1 MITLIVP
8 FYNEEQHLRCSIGSI
23 QQQTFQ
29 DFEVL
34 LIDDLSSDGSYALA
48 AELTA
53 ADSRFRLLRNAQKG
67 LFNARNLAL
76 SEARG
81 EYICFLDADDKLLPD
96 YLTGL
101 AACTLQC
108 ECDLIVQGFTHVIG
122 GHNIPH
128 SVQSP
133 GLFSLA
139 SQADSLFA
147 SFNVVAMGNV
157 FGKLYRRSLIEE
169 HHLQF
174 SPQVLLSEDM
184 YFVLSYLVHCQQVY
198 LSSKANYLYLAHKAS
213 MSTFYWDFPTEE
225 RSYLA
230 LKEAW
235 NLLLGKYDCPSL
247 RYAYGVFTGNYV
259 NRLVF
264 SALAHPQKSEQRAR
278 NLYLLETRYL
288 PHFRQYC
295 HPTTLFTQM
304 LKWTAVHHY
313 YLLYHALMKMAILRY
328 GIVVNFG

>member
-8 FYNEEQHLRCSIGSI
+8 FYNEERHLRRSIGSI
-23 QQQTFQ
+23 LQQTFQ

-53 ADSRFRLLRNAQKG
+53 SDPRFRLLRNEHKG
-67 LFNARNLAL
+67 LFHARNLAL

-81 EYICFLDADDKLLPD
+81 EYICFLDADDELLPD
-96 YLTGL
+96 YLSDL
-101 AACTLQC
+101 AADAQQSV
-108 ECDLIVQGFTHVIG
+108 CDLIVQGFTHVVG
-122 GHNIPH
+122 DHEMRH

-133 GLFSLA
+133 GLYSLP
-139 SQADSLFA
+139 SQAESIFA

-157 FGKLYRRSLIEE
+157 FGKLYRRSIINENRLT
-169 HHLQF
+169 F

-184 YFVLSYLVHCQQVY
+184 YFVLSYLALCRQIY
-198 LSSKANYLYLAHKAS
+198 LSSKDNYLYIAHKAS

-230 LKEAW
+230 LKQAW
-235 NLLLGKYDCPSL
+235 MKLLVKYDSPSL
-247 RYAYGVFTGNYV
+247 FHAYGVFTGNYV

-264 SALAHPQKSEQRAR
+264 TSLAHPQMSKQRDN
-278 NLYLLETRYL
+278 NLRMLETRYL
-288 PHFRQYC
+288 PHFRQFC
-295 HPTTLFTQM
+295 QPATLFTKM
-304 LKWTAVHHY
+304 LKWTAVLHCY
-313 YLLYHALMKMAILRY
+313 FLYHALMKMAILRY